1 MSVELHRVASPP
13 QSMARCDRAR
23 HQNGN
28 GIQTARPTSV
38 TAAFWFRYFYFL
50 SLLVTPPQ
58 PPTYDLPVLNYFTPT
73 SRNHPAL
80 ECAERYSVQHLH
92 IMSSGSP
99 SGSGRATPSNSS
111 PSPMRRHPGRPQYM
125 TVGNGST
132 SEHASR
138 LAAMLD
144 NDSGYGGS
152 IADGAT
158 FDPTFD
164 QDPMNHLATAQG
176 ANCEHQLYFYTHV
189 CKYSDTLDSRQ

>member
-1 MSVELHRVASPP
+1 VPATKTTTGIGIK
-13 QSMARCDRAR
+13 R
-23 HQNGN
+23 HANLRDDFL
-28 GIQTARPTSV
+28 IQ
-38 TAAFWFRYFYFL
+38 L
-50 SLLVTPPQ
+50 SLAAGHTTTNIL
-58 PPTYDLPVLNYFTPT
+58 PTTTADLPHFNYLTPI
-73 SRNHPAL
+73 SRHYPTL
-80 ECAERYSVQHLH
+80 ECAESHSAQHPH

-132 SEHASR
+132 SEHAAR

-144 NDSGYGGS
+144 TDSGYGGS

-176 ANCEHQLYFYTHV
+176 ASCEHYRYLLYAWQN
-189 CKYSDTLDSRQ
+189 SDRLDSR